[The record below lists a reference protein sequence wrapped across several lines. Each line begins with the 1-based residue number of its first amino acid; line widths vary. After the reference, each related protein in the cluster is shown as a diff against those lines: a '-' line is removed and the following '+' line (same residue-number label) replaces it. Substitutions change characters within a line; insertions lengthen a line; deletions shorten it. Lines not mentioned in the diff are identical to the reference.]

1 MKYSF
6 MLQFIKVCGGEGCSY
21 MFIDTMFIGL
31 ADCFVFKIF
40 ILCVC
45 GGGGGGVG
53 VSKMIFFSEYGQ

>member
-6 MLQFIKVCGGEGCSY
+6 VLQFIWVCGAEGCSD
-21 MFIDTMFIGL
+21 MLIDMYIGL

-40 ILCVC
+40 ILCV
-45 GGGGGGVG
+45 GGGGGVG